1 MKMLK
6 HLSIVAFIFCSSIL
20 TLVFGFF
27 LAIAIDEFLGKTV
40 DATTFIFLLL
50 IGIPWLPIALLF
62 AVIILRNPSYS
73 YAKYFCLVISC
84 AILLESYTA
93 LWVFFA
99 TICRER
105 ILLSL
110 FLTIFVGSFV
120 LLLCCVPFLFGS
132 LRKKKTSGN
141 VTKLAGKRLSFSDIQ
156 KTKSKDQD
164 KLGHQ

>member
-6 HLSIVAFIFCSSIL
+6 HLSIFAFIFCSSIL

-27 LAIAIDEFLGKTV
+27 LAIAIDEFVGKTV

-62 AVIILRNPSYS
+62 AVIILRNPLYS
-73 YAKYFCLVISC
+73 YAKYFCLVISY

-120 LLLCCVPFLFGS
+120 LLLSCAPFLFGS

-141 VTKLAGKRLSFSDIQ
+141 VAKLAGKRLSFSDLQ

-164 KLGHQ
+164 